1 MLRRMASL
9 PKPPLSASVKAIR
22 QASSP
27 KEALTRFKLRLRGLF
42 PPDPFDQ
49 HAAVFTIKSISSSR
63 ALRPSLTPLLHA
75 YVLKTNLLSE
85 VHVASVLLH
94 SYSLFS
100 HTNARVLFDEN
111 PHRTL
116 VITNIM
122 ISSFAR
128 NGDVQSAR
136 LLFDSCPDND
146 IVSWS
151 AMIRGYIGKDHK
163 NAGLSLFRKM
173 MLQGDLKP
181 DPALLVILLS
191 GCTACGS
198 MGLLLF
204 RSIHAYAVKN
214 VSKKEMNRELGTS
227 LLTLYTK
234 TGNLK
239 YALSVFDMIPEKN
252 VMHWTAMINGLAI
265 LGHADK
271 ALSYLQKMVNSGV
284 KPDEITFTAI
294 LNACCQAGLT
304 DLAQK
309 YFSIMVQEL
318 GFKPGVQHYGCLVNL
333 FAKAGRL
340 DEAYGVIKC
349 MDVEPN
355 IVIWTSFLE
364 ACRTYKKFKMAEEGI
379 EKVLSMAKPDE
390 NGGVYTLIS
399 DLYALGGNWAG
410 VERIRLLMEQQKVTK
425 IAGLSF
431 IDSDKRK
438 ANAVVK

>member
-1 MLRRMASL
+1 MAALR
-9 PKPPLSASVKAIR
+9 KPPLSASVKAIR

-27 KEALTRFKLRLRGLF
+27 KEALTLFKLRLRGLF

-49 HAAVFTIKSISSSR
+49 HAAVFTLKSISSSR
-63 ALRPSLTPLLHA
+63 SLRPSLTPLLHA

-85 VHVASVLLH
+85 VHVAPVLLH
-94 SYSLFS
+94 CYSLFS
-100 HTNARVLFDEN
+100 HTDARVLFDEI

-116 VITNIM
+116 VITNTM
-122 ISSFAR
+122 ISSIAR
-128 NGDVQSAR
+128 SGDVKSAR
-136 LLFDSCPDND
+136 LLFDSCPDKD
-146 IVSWS
+146 IFSWS
-151 AMIRGYIGKDHK
+151 AMIRGYIGKNHK

-173 MLQGDLKP
+173 MLQGELKP
-181 DPALLVILLS
+181 DAAVITILLS
-191 GCTACGS
+191 GCSACGS
-198 MGLLLF
+198 MSLLLC

-214 VSKKEMNRELGTS
+214 VSKTEMNRELGTS
-227 LLTLYTK
+227 LLTVYTEA
-234 TGNLK
+234 GNLK

-252 VMHWTAMINGLAI
+252 VTHWTAMIKGLAM
-265 LGHADK
+265 LGQTDK
-271 ALSYLQKMVNSGV
+271 ALSHLQKMVNSGV
-284 KPDEITFTAI
+284 KPNEFTFTTI
-294 LNACCQAGLT
+294 LDVCCQAGFI
-304 DLAQK
+304 DQAQK

-318 GFKPGVQHYGCLVNL
+318 GFKPRVQHYGCLVNL

-355 IVIWTSFLE
+355 IIIWTSFLE
-364 ACRTYKKFKMAEEGI
+364 ACRKYKKFKMAEEGI
-379 EKVLSMAKPDE
+379 EKVLSMARPDE

-410 VERIRLLMEQQKVTK
+410 VERIRLLMDQQKVAK

-431 IDSDKRK
+431 VEGYKRK